1 MKCGGGGGLST
12 GWMGNLARMR
22 TLSTFLGQ
30 LFQPTCSFKFDKS
43 FTLQTGDFFSLTVE
57 FLTESDKA

>member
-1 MKCGGGGGLST
+1 MQVLAGWATWHECGLY
-12 GWMGNLARMR
+12 LP
-22 TLSTFLGQ
+22 FLGQ

-57 FLTESDKA
+57 FLRFEVTENFTGK